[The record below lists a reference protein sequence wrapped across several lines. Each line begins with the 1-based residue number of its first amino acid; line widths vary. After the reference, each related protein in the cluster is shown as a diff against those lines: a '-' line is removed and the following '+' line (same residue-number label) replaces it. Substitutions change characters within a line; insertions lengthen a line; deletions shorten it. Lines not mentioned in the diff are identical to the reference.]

1 MNDHLTKPFSPEALA
16 AMVLR
21 WLRPEA
27 ERRGRPLEPAP

>member
-21 WLRPEA
+21 WLAPAEA
-27 ERRGRPLEPAP
+27 TTATPSPT